1 MATFSSFSYYIEI
14 LLTRIDGQSR
24 KILLGHA
31 LSVHEDNITSQAQ
44 AVASSK
50 DKANRSNLCAC
61 ARLKVDALAPPMIEG
76 GGPGLRRVWSF
87 TPISQE

>member
-1 MATFSSFSYYIEI
+1 MAISSFFSHYILI

-31 LSVHEDNITSQAQ
+31 LIVHEDNITSQPQ

-61 ARLKVDALAPPMIEG
+61 ARLKADALVPPMIEG
-76 GGPGLRRVWSF
+76 GHPGLSRDWSCA
-87 TPISQE
+87 PISQE